1 MNFDGLKEAIVSM
14 ISGGRC
20 KVNTLTFENDM
31 ISFKSRDDVITVLIH
46 LGYLA
51 YDQDRKEA
59 YVPNEEVRMA
69 FENTI
74 SNTDWT
80 PVIDAINKSERLLK
94 LTWAKEA
101 DEVASY
107 ISEVH
112 MQNTSILQYN
122 DENSLSCIITLA
134 YYNAINDYTVI
145 RELPSGLGYADIV
158 YLPKKHSDKPAMIV
172 ELKYNKNAKA
182 AIEQIKEKNY
192 PKSLQDYK
200 GNLLL
205 VGINYD
211 KDTQEHSCVIEDC
224 EM

>member
-1 MNFDGLKEAIVSM
+1 M
-14 ISGGRC
+14 
-20 KVNTLTFENDM
+20 T
-31 ISFKSRDDVITVLIH
+31 SFKSKDNVLTVLIH

-51 YDQDRKEA
+51 YDEETKE
-59 YVPNEEVRMA
+59 VFIPNEEVHSA
-69 FENTI
+69 FASTI
-74 SNTDWT
+74 METDWT
-80 PVIDAINKSERLLK
+80 PIIDAINKSERLLK

-101 DEVASY
+101 DEVAEY

-122 DENSLSCIITLA
+122 DENSLSCVITLA

-158 YLPKKHSDKPAMIV
+158 YLPKKYSDKPAMIV

-182 AIEQIKEKNY
+182 AIEQIKEKKY

-205 VGINYD
+205 VGVDYD
-211 KDTQEHSCVIEDC
+211 KDTKKHSCIIEDY

>member
-1 MNFDGLKEAIVSM
+1 
-14 ISGGRC
+14 
-20 KVNTLTFENDM
+20 
-31 ISFKSRDDVITVLIH
+31 

-51 YDQDRKEA
+51 YDEETKE
-59 YVPNEEVRMA
+59 VFIPNEEVHSA
-69 FENTI
+69 FASTI
-74 SNTDWT
+74 METDWT

-94 LTWAKEA
+94 LTWAKES
-101 DEVASY
+101 DEVAGR

-112 MQNTSILQYN
+112 MDNTSILQYN
-122 DENSLSCIITLA
+122 DENSLSCVITLA
-134 YYNAINDYTVI
+134 YYNAVNDYTVI

-182 AIEQIKEKNY
+182 AIEQIKEKKY

-211 KDTQEHSCVIEDC
+211 KDTKEHSCIIEDC
-224 EM
+224 EI